1 MHCHLFQPPSFFL
14 HFFFYTLLL
23 ADFFK
28 LWRAFVRLKVIV
40 GGHRPTHAPS
50 GTFFCLSPCGS
61 VQSKSL
67 RRPRTTQF
75 SLPFFFMLTFNRPNL
90 VIKFIN
96 RVYFAKYTTLHKSGF
111 LYFTLHYM
119 FQLVAIIPAKLVA
132 SIVRVLLSSNS
143 CPRPVVIPTTF
154 SRTLLT

>member
-1 MHCHLFQPPSFFL
+1 MRLL
-14 HFFFYTLLL
+14 VHFF
-23 ADFFK
+23 
-28 LWRAFVRLKVIV
+28 V
-40 GGHRPTHAPS
+40 
-50 GTFFCLSPCGS
+50 
-61 VQSKSL
+61 
-67 RRPRTTQF
+67 
-75 SLPFFFMLTFNRPNL
+75 SLPVAQYKANHLGAPEPRSLVYLFFFMLTFNRPNL